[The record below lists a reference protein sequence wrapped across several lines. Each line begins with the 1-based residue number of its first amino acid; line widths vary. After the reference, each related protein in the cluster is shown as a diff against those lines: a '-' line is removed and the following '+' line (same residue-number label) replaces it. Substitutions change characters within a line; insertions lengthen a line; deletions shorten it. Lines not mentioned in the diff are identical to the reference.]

1 MGKISVLLA
10 NLTVRQ
16 LDSRS
21 TSFLFSSSIVIWG
34 PQPAVLLRNT
44 KKYIYSAYLSNC
56 AIHFELKK
64 QLNIHNGNEA
74 MHNSP

>member
-10 NLTVRQ
+10 NLTVQQ

-44 KKYIYSAYLSNC
+44 QKIFIQHTFQIASST
-56 AIHFELKK
+56 
-64 QLNIHNGNEA
+64 LN
-74 MHNSP
+74 

>member
-10 NLTVRQ
+10 NLTVQQ

-34 PQPAVLLRNT
+34 PQPAVLLRTT
-44 KKYIYSAYLSNC
+44 KKIFIQHTFQIA
-56 AIHFELKK
+56 HFELNKHSHTPTPEYT
-64 QLNIHNGNEA
+64 QWQ
-74 MHNSP
+74 

>member
-10 NLTVRQ
+10 NLTVQQ

-44 KKYIYSAYLSNC
+44 QKNIYSAYLPNRL
-56 AIHFELKK
+56 IHFELKK
-64 QLNIHNGNEA
+64 HSHTPTTEYTQWQ
-74 MHNSP
+74 